1 MRQLAFA
8 FFFLSSLALA
18 SAPFAF
24 AAPPQDA
31 VPSAAGTTTTPVTIP
46 PPPSVNDPMLAP
58 VPPARLSISTW
69 REALAL
75 LRSRSTDLRTAL
87 DEVRKS
93 EATTRIALAQNLPS
107 ISGTSTVTHQFITN
121 TSAQVVGVT
130 SGPVPQPIF
139 ESFTTPTPTYLTGN
153 IQVVQTLINPEQWHT
168 VVTAKIGEE
177 ASHMSVEDIKR
188 TLALGVANALIGV
201 VTAERVAEI
210 NRIGFRNALERLE
223 LTIRK
228 KTLGAA
234 NGLDV
239 VRAQQD
245 VETAR
250 ATLVTGDESL
260 LEAREALGLA
270 VGIPE
275 QMGVSKDVSLQGLE
289 HDAVTICHQ
298 TPNLDER
305 PDVAAAIKKV
315 EIAKRN
321 VDDVYYQFSPFVNV
335 QSTLSTTSLDT
346 GAAPSTLWNLQ
357 AVLSVPIWD
366 GGVRY
371 GNLRNTQA
379 LLDEAEQAL
388 ESLRRQ
394 AKIQITQA
402 QRNVQVAE
410 TSRKVAADARALA
423 AEVDR
428 LTRTAYQEG
437 QGTSLDLVVAAEALR
452 TADVNLALQ
461 EFGVVKARILA
472 TLSLATCPW

>member
-1 MRQLAFA
+1 MRPLPVV
-8 FFFLSSLALA
+8 LVVLALLFA
-18 SAPFAF
+18 SASTVL
-24 AAPPQDA
+24 AATPQEPG
-31 VPSAAGTTTTPVTIP
+31 PSPAGTTAQPVPIP
-46 PPPSVNDPMLAP
+46 PPPNVNDPMLAP
-58 VPPARLSISTW
+58 VPPPRLTVATW

-75 LRSRSTDLRTAL
+75 LRSRSTDLKTAY
-87 DEVRKS
+87 DEIRRA
-93 EATTRIALAQNLPS
+93 EAQTRIALAQTLPS
-107 ISGTSTVTHQFITN
+107 INGTGTATHQFITN
-121 TSAQVVGVT
+121 TSAQVVGVN
-130 SGPVPQPIF
+130 SGLQPIF
-139 ESFTTPTPTYLTGN
+139 ESFTTPTPNYVSGN
-153 IQVVQTLINPEQWHT
+153 VQLQQTLINPEQWHSI
-168 VVTAKIGEE
+168 VTAKVGEE
-177 ASHMSVEDIKR
+177 ASHMSVEDLKR
-188 TLALGVANALIGV
+188 TLALGVANALVGV
-201 VTAERVAEI
+201 LTAERVAEI

-223 LTIRK
+223 LTLRK

-275 QMGVSKDVSLQGLE
+275 QMGVSKDVSLDGLE
-289 HDAVTICHQ
+289 HDAITICHQ
-298 TPNLDER
+298 TPNLEDR
-305 PDVAAAIKKV
+305 PDIAAAIKKV

-321 VDDVYYQFSPFVNV
+321 VDDVYYQFLPFVNV
-335 QSTLSTTSLDT
+335 QSTLSTSSLDT
-346 GAAPSTLWNLQ
+346 GAAPTTLWNLQ
-357 AVLSVPIWD
+357 AVLSVPLWD

-371 GNLRNTQA
+371 GNLRNMQA
-379 LLDEAEQAL
+379 LLDEAQQTL

-394 AKIQITQA
+394 ATIQITQA
-402 QRNVQVAE
+402 RRGVEVAE

-428 LTRTAYQEG
+428 LTRTGYQEG
-437 QGTSLDLVVAAEALR
+437 QGTSLDLVIAAEALR

-461 EFGVVKARILA
+461 EFAVVKARILA